1 MFSYILHW
9 CKQLFYFISLIKNR
23 YFLKIDNNNNKKKYY
38 DCESNTFK
46 YCLNDN
52 IQDKNEI
59 DNIYK
64 EDVSDDDD
72 EWVIKNI
79 YYKT

>member
-9 CKQLFYFISLIKNR
+9 CKRLFYLISLIKNK
-23 YFLKIDNNNNKKKYY
+23 YLLKNDNSNNKKKYY

-59 DNIYK
+59 DNIYN

-72 EWVIKNI
+72 EWVIKNM